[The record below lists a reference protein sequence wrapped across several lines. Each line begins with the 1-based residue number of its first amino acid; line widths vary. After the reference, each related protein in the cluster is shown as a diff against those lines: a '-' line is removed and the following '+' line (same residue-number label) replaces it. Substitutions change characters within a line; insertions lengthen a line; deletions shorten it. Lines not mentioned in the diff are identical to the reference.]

1 MNLNMT
7 LPSKPEEWCWQ
18 DSTSPAALQV
28 SSNYTWQNKF
38 CFNMLIFEKDT
49 VTVIAK
55 WIFNCVLLWRF
66 TFQACC
72 LQRQRQP
79 SCPKTREK
87 RGARQTNEGFLLGQG
102 TTVGWWTENYWG
114 NKIAEK
120 KLLAFSWGKLMWWRN
135 FGEAAIT
142 AAQREGRAD
151 SQCGRYWRPNA
162 WLVLGNWHKVRV
174 EKSSWTTN
182 WTKEEI
188 TYNGFFYKRQKISG
202 NILGE

>member
-1 MNLNMT
+1 MNLNVM

-18 DSTSPAALQV
+18 DNTSPAALQV

-38 CFNMLIFEKDT
+38 YFNMLIFEKDT

-55 WIFNCVLLWRF
+55 WIFNCVLLWKL

-120 KLLAFSWGKLMWWRN
+120 KIAGVPLREINVMEKLWGGSNYRSTEGGQGWCSAWEVLETKCMTCPWELAQGKS
-135 FGEAAIT
+135 G
-142 AAQREGRAD
+142 
-151 SQCGRYWRPNA
+151 
-162 WLVLGNWHKVRV
+162 KV
-174 EKSSWTTN
+174 KLN
-182 WTKEEI
+182 
-188 TYNGFFYKRQKISG
+188 YKLS
-202 NILGE
+202 